1 MSSMTVETPA
11 PLAGVSEAPAPLDMK
26 VPSGKSSDEG
36 DYRKGTCSQDDAK
49 PRKVQYA
56 PTIAHH
62 EPSRHSSWW
71 GATSH
76 IVTGRWNL
84 HRLFGTVCGAA
95 ARGCQNAAA
104 VTARWR
110 RLARPGLVRCGSR
123 LQLHLTHPCVSAA
136 ARPPRSRGWRRCA
149 VPGELGWLQGGSRL
163 PPGNAKGLTSQKCT
177 AMPLQRSALRARG

>member
-36 DYRKGTCSQDDAK
+36 DYRKGACSQDDAK

-110 RLARPGLVRCGSR
+110 RLARPGALR
-123 LQLHLTHPCVSAA
+123 QAA
-136 ARPPRSRGWRRCA
+136 APPHSSLCLCCCT
-149 VPGELGWLQGGSRL
+149 PSPQPWLA
-163 PPGNAKGLTSQKCT
+163 PVCCPW
-177 AMPLQRSALRARG
+177 